1 MSKVYLQSLGCPKNL
16 VDSEIMLGLVRQ
28 AGGAIVTD
36 PEVADVLVVNTCGFI
51 GPAKRE
57 SIDAILDL
65 ARLKQEAPGKRLIV
79 TGCLVQRYGNEL
91 AESLPEVDAFLGTGD
106 FHRLPEVLARPQAKD
121 EAAPYRGAAHLLP
134 DVQLPRVRTGD
145 FFSAYVK
152 VSEGCDHTC
161 SFCIIPKIRGKHESR
176 PIESV
181 VSEVQA
187 LVADGVVEVNLIA
200 QDLTAYGRDR
210 RDGTDLV
217 RLLRALVCVEGLRWI
232 RLLYN
237 YPRHVTP
244 ALLETIASEEK
255 VCPYLDLPLQHAS
268 ARILRRM
275 RRDRDPQALRELLAR
290 IRNTVPGVAIRTAMI
305 VGFPGETEEDF
316 QELLEFVR
324 EQRFER
330 LGAFA
335 YSREE
340 GTEAA
345 ELPDQVPERIKK
357 QRLRTL
363 MRLQAEIA
371 AEQQKAQIGRTLEV
385 LVCGQDQ
392 RGRWYGRTATQAP
405 EIDGVVYLDG
415 PAAVG
420 EIVPVR
426 ITGASTYDLRGQVL
440 QPAAMTS
447 TQPAASS

>member
-134 DVQLPRVRTGD
+134 DVQLARVRTGD